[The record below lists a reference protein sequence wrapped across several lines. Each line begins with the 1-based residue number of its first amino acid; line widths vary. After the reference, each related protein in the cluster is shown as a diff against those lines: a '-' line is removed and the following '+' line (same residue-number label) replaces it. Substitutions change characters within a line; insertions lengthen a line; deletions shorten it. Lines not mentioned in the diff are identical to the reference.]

1 MTPNQQNIINYFRV
15 LENAKNLTGEYDN
28 RNTIEWTST
37 SGVDGV
43 HSTPRRVLAKNAI
56 APFPREFS
64 SGCDVYAARVATT
77 PFVSHLSSA
86 VVKFQSYLSRKPPVR
101 LNSKNNPN
109 IALMLDNFD
118 GAGNKIDIFFQHFIR
133 DALARGSMLV
143 IMTLPSASEKIQD
156 SLSARAIPFIKS
168 VAPENVKDFEIDRAG
183 NFVRIS
189 INGEYNGQFAVYE
202 YDQLTV
208 SVSGEGGGAIV
219 EKIPHGFDRCPVI
232 QFVEGGATFP
242 SLGHFSAI
250 EPLQRRIINA
260 TSERT
265 QNIRSSVFSML
276 GIGIND
282 EGDRENTAKGLSTV
296 GSNNA
301 IIYSGK
307 APPAWIAPP
316 STPSEILTAEI
327 GELKS
332 EIAKISMDI
341 EESGSAESGEAKRR
355 RFEQLNA
362 ALSSFANSIQDFEM
376 RIWDLFCKTTNT
388 PLNEISVQWAKDFNL
403 LDLTAELQ
411 HIADMKAVGFP
422 QLAIIE
428 KQKSVVCEMFGNGSP
443 DVLEAVLNALD
454 EQAKAGL

>member
-1 MTPNQQNIINYFRV
+1 MTPNQQSTINYFRV

-28 RNTIEWTST
+28 RNTIEWLNML
-37 SGVDGV
+37 GMDGA
-43 HSTPRRVLAKNAI
+43 HSIPMRVLVKNAI
-56 APFPREFS
+56 TPFPREFS
-64 SGCDVYAARVATT
+64 SGCDSYAARVATT
-77 PFVSHLSSA
+77 PFVSYLSSA

-101 LNSKNNPN
+101 VNSENNPN

-143 IMTLPSASEKIQD
+143 IMTLPSANEKIQD
-156 SLSARAIPFIKS
+156 SLSARAIPFVKS

-189 INGEYNGQFAVYE
+189 IHGEYNGQCAVYE
-202 YDQLTV
+202 YDKLTV
-208 SVSGEGGGAIV
+208 SVLGEGGAFV
-219 EKIPHGFDRCPVI
+219 DKTPHGFDRCPVI
-232 QFVEGGATFP
+232 QFVEGGAAFP
-242 SLGHFSAI
+242 ALGHFSAI

-316 STPSEILTAEI
+316 STPSEILTSEI
-327 GELKS
+327 SELKS
-332 EIAKISMDI
+332 EIAKIAMDI
-341 EESGSAESGEAKRR
+341 EESGGTESGEAKRR

-376 RIWDLFCKTTNT
+376 RIWDLFCKKTNT

-403 LDLTAELQ
+403 LDLTSELQ
-411 HIADMKAVGFP
+411 HIVDMKAAGFP
-422 QLAIIE
+422 LLAIIE
-428 KQKSVVCEMFGNGSP
+428 KQKSVACEMFGNGSP
-443 DVLEAVLNALD
+443 DVLDAILNVLN
-454 EQAKAGL
+454 EQTKAGL

>member
-1 MTPNQQNIINYFRV
+1 MTPDQQNIINYFRV
-15 LENAKNLTGEYDN
+15 LGNAKNLTGEYDN
-28 RNTIEWTST
+28 RNTIKWLNAVGT
-37 SGVDGV
+37 DGA
-43 HSTPRRVLAKNAI
+43 HGIPMQVLSKNAI
-56 APFPREFS
+56 TPFPREFS
-64 SGCDVYAARVATT
+64 SGCDSYAARVATT
-77 PFVSHLSSA
+77 PFVSYLSSA

-109 IALMLDNFD
+109 VALMLDNFD

-189 INGEYNGQFAVYE
+189 IHGEYNGQPAVYE
-202 YDQLTV
+202 YDKLTV
-208 SVSGEGGGAIV
+208 SLSGEGGGTLV

-282 EGDRENTAKGLSTV
+282 ETDRDNTEKGLSTV
-296 GSNNA
+296 GAHNA

-316 STPSEILTAEI
+316 STPSEILTSEI

-332 EIAKISMDI
+332 EISKIAMDI

-411 HIADMKAVGFP
+411 HIVDMKAAGFP

-428 KQKSVVCEMFGNGSP
+428 KQKSVACEMFGNGSP
-443 DVLEAVLNALD
+443 DVLNAILEVLSG
-454 EQAKAGL
+454 QAKAGL